1 MKLCQGGPNLRR
13 GGSIS
18 VRGFGRGGGQNPRG
32 VQIRYDTGI
41 FETLTD
47 IDDFTICPTHIDVGQ
62 SCGSNSRCRV
72 PKEVSGYCNMV
83 RLSRFQKPI
92 GKLASVYHRLYSRC
106 LENSYSLAPV
116 SRLLTTVS
124 KITHSVRLKSRLG
137 IGQQPTK
144 NPDRGGVFYTN
155 V

>member
-72 PKEVSGYCNMV
+72 PKEVSGHCNGKV
-83 RLSRFQKPI
+83 KSIPKADRGI
-92 GKLASVYHRLYSRC
+92 GKRVSQVVLKMSGKFIQPGSGKQATYHREQNYALRQ
-106 LENSYSLAPV
+106 
-116 SRLLTTVS
+116 T
-124 KITHSVRLKSRLG
+124 
-137 IGQQPTK
+137 
-144 NPDRGGVFYTN
+144 
-155 V
+155 